1 MIKTVLLGIALLVA
15 GVLVYEHSCRIS
27 DDQVRAHMR
36 TELDAL
42 RRYDSAALC
51 DAMAEDYRLRSV
63 EHSGGAQQRM
73 DTGREESCRH
83 LRDGLAAF
91 ETLSQRTG
99 GLMGLDI
106 ATEIT
111 RIEILP
117 GGRRA
122 RVEATSTARVAD
134 RLIWRTRAKGELSR
148 SLWRIR
154 DHGGEAQTWSYLE

>member
-27 DDQVRAHMR
+27 DDEVRAHMR
-36 TELDAL
+36 TQLDAM

-51 DAMAEDYRLRSV
+51 DVMADDFRVRSV
-63 EHSGGAQQRM
+63 EHAGGVQQRI
-73 DTGREESCRH
+73 DAGREEACTN
-83 LRDGLAAF
+83 LRDGLAVF
-91 ETLSQRTG
+91 ETLSQRTS
-99 GLMGLDI
+99 GLLGLDI
-106 ATEIT
+106 AVEIT